1 MFFFPLTLNN
11 ESRGRS
17 SDLFPFR
24 FPSHSEWGTVD
35 KARPKSVMKLQQWI
49 CSGFTPI
56 PFSLPDETTI
66 RQLHAIFTWRQRY
79 INHFIREMIFC
90 ECLLV
95 HRDGGNTLCW
105 TVILGKTFRISLK
118 SGFYPCTGNEVKPV
132 LNGKH
137 VKPIISMMKT
147 RWIISFARLPVSVKN
162 PNAPLSKGISC
173 RSWSVRI
180 IAISRFGN

>member
-1 MFFFPLTLNN
+1 MILAGLLTCSVL
-11 ESRGRS
+11 ER
-17 SDLFPFR
+17 
-24 FPSHSEWGTVD
+24 PSHFVSKQWMWVLFTDFGG
-35 KARPKSVMKLQQWI
+35 AYSSGSVQDLHL
-49 CSGFTPI
+49 I

-66 RQLHAIFTWRQRY
+66 RQLHAIFMWWQRY

-180 IAISRFGN
+180 IAISRLGN

>member
-1 MFFFPLTLNN
+1 MFAWQVFWLVSFPA
-11 ESRGRS
+11 S
-17 SDLFPFR
+17 
-24 FPSHSEWGTVD
+24 FPSLKWTVD
-35 KARPKSVMKLQQWI
+35 RECRRSCYETYSSGSVQDLHL
-49 CSGFTPI
+49 I

-118 SGFYPCTGNEVKPV
+118 SGFYPCIGNEVKPV